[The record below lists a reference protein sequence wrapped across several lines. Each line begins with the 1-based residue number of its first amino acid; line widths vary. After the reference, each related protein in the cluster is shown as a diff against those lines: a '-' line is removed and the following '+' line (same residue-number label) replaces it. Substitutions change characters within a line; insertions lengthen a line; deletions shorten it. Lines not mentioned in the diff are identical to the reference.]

1 MKAFKISVLGVAI
14 AIMALLFFLFQQQIM
29 LFFGNLRMAFVGTAS
44 ENLSYQ
50 SLLAFKIAAEGLSA
64 ASSTASSSLPA
75 LMDGFRYVPAGVFSN
90 YPFNNYSFLTIDAGS
105 DQGLKP
111 GMPVLA
117 GETILLGKITAVRA
131 HQAEVQTF
139 FDPSWKSSVF
149 IGTEQVN
156 GLLDGGPSPYVD
168 FIPKSATTTAEMG
181 ITNADASFPM
191 GLLVGTVDSV
201 ESINNNLWQRA
212 RIKPLFDLSSLRQ
225 VFVIINF

>member
-1 MKAFKISVLGVAI
+1 MKAFKISVVGVAI
-14 AIMALLFFLFQQQIM
+14 AVMALLFFLFQQRIM

-44 ENLSYQ
+44 ESLSYQ
-50 SLLAFKIAAEGLSA
+50 SLLALKMAAEGSAA

-75 LMDGFRYVPAGVFSN
+75 LMDGFHYVPAAVFSN

-105 DQGLKP
+105 EEGLKT
-111 GMPVLA
+111 GMPVFA
-117 GETILLGKITAVRA
+117 GGNILLGKITAVRV

-149 IGTEQVN
+149 VGEGQVN

-168 FIPKSATTTAEMG
+168 FIPKSATTTAGMAV
-181 ITNADASFPM
+181 TNADASFPM

-225 VFVIINF
+225 VFVITNF